1 MASALPI
8 IDLRAFSTV
17 EELAP
22 ELMRLTCDLGTRVSG
37 MRNTVAEHVMVL
49 FSSSLAG
56 KGHGYLR
63 VVLSYESRCWVETT
77 FDQYKFGDICL
88 TACGRLCSTIRRV
101 AFPRNESE
109 NTDRLSMLFFVQP
122 DRDVLMEPILPGEAD
137 QEEFKDVLRR
147 RGYPSARP
155 LTAEEH
161 LTQRLRATYGY

>member
-22 ELMRLTCDLGTRVSG
+22 ELMR
-37 MRNTVAEHVMVL
+37 
-49 FSSSLAG
+49 
-56 KGHGYLR
+56 
-63 VVLSYESRCWVETT
+63 T